1 MAHSDSG
8 GDPNSV
14 EAGRELA
21 DVAIPSLFHQA
32 FYLVIVCVAVW
43 LAMAGLFKFAIGRME
58 AGDAPVSPLA
68 RPAGQLPPGPR
79 LLTDEPGNLR
89 DFRAGETRQL
99 DEYGWTDK
107 AAGAVHIPIDRA
119 KDLLLERGLPVRE
132 GQAADETPVR
142 PPVVDRDDRP
152 IYARPAGGEGGH

>member
-1 MAHSDSG
+1 MAHIDSG

-21 DVAIPSLFHQA
+21 DVSIPSLFHQA

-58 AGDAPVSPLA
+58 AGDAPVSSLA
-68 RPAGQLPPGPR
+68 RPAGQLPPAPR
-79 LLTDEPGNLR
+79 LLTDEPANLR
-89 DFRAGETRQL
+89 EFRTGETRQL

-107 AAGAVHIPIDRA
+107 AAGTVHIPIDRA
-119 KDLLLERGLPVRE
+119 KELLLQRGLPVRA
-132 GQAADETPVR
+132 GQTAATPEQTR
-142 PPVVDRDDRP
+142 QVVDPDDRP
-152 IYARPAGGEGGH
+152 MYARPAPGGGH